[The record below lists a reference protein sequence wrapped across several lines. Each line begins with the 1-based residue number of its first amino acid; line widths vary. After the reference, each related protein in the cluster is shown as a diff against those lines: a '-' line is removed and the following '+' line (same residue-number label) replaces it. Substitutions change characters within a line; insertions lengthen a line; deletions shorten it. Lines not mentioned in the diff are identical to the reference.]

1 MRIALKWIKVY
12 RLSKIAVSWWANCYF
27 FRFLKQYW
35 STGVEYNGS
44 GFSSP
49 CFDELIALGESG
61 ADPVIRR
68 NAVINAQQ
76 LMLDESVALF
86 LGYPKINIVDN
97 KHIDGIKMTPSEYYM
112 ITKDLKRK

>member
-1 MRIALKWIKVY
+1 MFLVLKTI
-12 RLSKIAVSWWANCYF
+12 LGQS
-27 FRFLKQYW
+27 
-35 STGVEYNGS
+35 VEYNGS

-49 CFDELIALGESG
+49 RFDELIALGESG

-86 LGYPKINIVDN
+86 LDI
-97 KHIDGIKMTPSEYYM
+97 
-112 ITKDLKRK
+112 LKLIS

>member
-1 MRIALKWIKVY
+1 MG
-12 RLSKIAVSWWANCYF
+12 
-27 FRFLKQYW
+27 
-35 STGVEYNGS
+35 TGVEYNGS

-49 CFDELIALGESG
+49 RFDELIALGESG

-86 LGYPKINIVDN
+86 LAIYRIKII
-97 KHIDGIKMTPSEYYM
+97 HINLVGTTNHTIIFY
-112 ITKDLKRK
+112 I

>member
-1 MRIALKWIKVY
+1 MW
-12 RLSKIAVSWWANCYF
+12 
-27 FRFLKQYW
+27 FLKQYW
-35 STGVEYNGS
+35 GTGVEYNGS

-49 CFDELIALGESG
+49 RFDELIALGESG

-76 LMLDESVALF
+76 LMLDDSVALF
-86 LGYPKINIVDN
+86 LGYPKINIVGN